1 MHYKESFGR
10 RLFMACNTI
19 FCSLTG
25 IICILPVV
33 HILAVSLSSKN
44 AVFSGQVTFWP
55 VEFTWDA
62 YNIVVRDF
70 QFFISYRN
78 SIIRVLLGWLI
89 SMPLTVLAAYPLS
102 LRKSQFPARQIFV
115 WYFMITILFNG
126 GMIPTYLVV
135 SELGLI
141 DTIWSLLLVNSVPVF
156 NVILVMN
163 FMKALPESIS
173 EEAYIDGAGHFVNL
187 VRIILPLSKP
197 SLATVSLFVI
207 LDHWNAWFDGMIYIK
222 NQNLKPL
229 QTYLRSI
236 VIVDSRVADSS
247 SMIEDI
253 VANVAADAANGAKIF
268 LAMVPI
274 LCLYPFFQKYF
285 AKGIVR
291 GSTKE

>member
-1 MHYKESFGR
+1 
-10 RLFMACNTI
+10 
-19 FCSLTG
+19 
-25 IICILPVV
+25 
-33 HILAVSLSSKN
+33 
-44 AVFSGQVTFWP
+44 
-55 VEFTWDA
+55 
-62 YNIVVRDF
+62 
-70 QFFISYRN
+70 
-78 SIIRVLLGWLI
+78 
-89 SMPLTVLAAYPLS
+89 MPLTVLAAYPLS
-102 LRKSQFPARQIFV
+102 LRKRQFPARQIFV

-173 EEAYIDGAGHFVNL
+173 EAAYIDGAGHFVNL
-187 VRIILPLSKP
+187 FQIILPLSKP

>member
-1 MHYKESFGR
+1 M
-10 RLFMACNTI
+10 
-19 FCSLTG
+19 
-25 IICILPVV
+25 
-33 HILAVSLSSKN
+33 
-44 AVFSGQVTFWP
+44 
-55 VEFTWDA
+55 
-62 YNIVVRDF
+62 
-70 QFFISYRN
+70 
-78 SIIRVLLGWLI
+78 
-89 SMPLTVLAAYPLS
+89 
-102 LRKSQFPARQIFV
+102 
-115 WYFMITILFNG
+115 
-126 GMIPTYLVV
+126 
-135 SELGLI
+135 
-141 DTIWSLLLVNSVPVF
+141 
-156 NVILVMN
+156 
-163 FMKALPESIS
+163 
-173 EEAYIDGAGHFVNL
+173 
-187 VRIILPLSKP
+187 
-197 SLATVSLFVI
+197 ATVSLFVI

>member
-1 MHYKESFGR
+1 M
-10 RLFMACNTI
+10 
-19 FCSLTG
+19 
-25 IICILPVV
+25 
-33 HILAVSLSSKN
+33 
-44 AVFSGQVTFWP
+44 
-55 VEFTWDA
+55 
-62 YNIVVRDF
+62 
-70 QFFISYRN
+70 
-78 SIIRVLLGWLI
+78 
-89 SMPLTVLAAYPLS
+89 
-102 LRKSQFPARQIFV
+102 
-115 WYFMITILFNG
+115 
-126 GMIPTYLVV
+126 
-135 SELGLI
+135 
-141 DTIWSLLLVNSVPVF
+141 
-156 NVILVMN
+156 
-163 FMKALPESIS
+163 
-173 EEAYIDGAGHFVNL
+173 
-187 VRIILPLSKP
+187 SKP

>member
-1 MHYKESFGR
+1 MHYKESYGR
-10 RLFMACNTI
+10 KAFMVCNTV
-19 FCSLTG
+19 FCSLVG
-25 IICILPVV
+25 IVCILPVI

-44 AVFSGQVTFWP
+44 SVFSGLVTFWP

-62 YNIVVRDF
+62 YHMVIRDF

-78 SIIRVLLGWLI
+78 SIIRVILGWLI

-102 LRKSQFPARQIFV
+102 LRKRQFPARQIFV

-173 EEAYIDGAGHFVNL
+173 EAAYIDGAGHFVNL
-187 VRIILPLSKP
+187 FQIILPLSKP

-285 AKGIVR
+285 AKGITV
-291 GSTKE
+291 GAVKG

>member
-1 MHYKESFGR
+1 
-10 RLFMACNTI
+10 
-19 FCSLTG
+19 
-25 IICILPVV
+25 
-33 HILAVSLSSKN
+33 
-44 AVFSGQVTFWP
+44 
-55 VEFTWDA
+55 
-62 YNIVVRDF
+62 
-70 QFFISYRN
+70 
-78 SIIRVLLGWLI
+78 
-89 SMPLTVLAAYPLS
+89 
-102 LRKSQFPARQIFV
+102 
-115 WYFMITILFNG
+115 MITILFNG

-173 EEAYIDGAGHFVNL
+173 EAAYIDGAGHFVNL
-187 VRIILPLSKP
+187 FQIILPLSKP